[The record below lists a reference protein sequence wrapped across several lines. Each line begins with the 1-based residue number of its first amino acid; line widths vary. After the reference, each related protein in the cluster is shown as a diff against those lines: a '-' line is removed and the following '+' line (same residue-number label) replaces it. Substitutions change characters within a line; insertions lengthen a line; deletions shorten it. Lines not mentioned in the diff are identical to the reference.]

1 MSSIL
6 VYGTTER
13 NRASHV
19 RKMLE
24 NLAMKESENNPD
36 LFIVNPE
43 EGKQSIGIAQTREAT
58 KFLQERPFSHKSKVV
73 IVYKAELLTVQAQNA
88 LLKTLEEPP
97 SYATIILNAKT
108 ESSLLATVV
117 SRCRRVRA
125 GEDENRSDGASTADA
140 ARADINKILKISV
153 GERLDWAAEYSKEE
167 RGIVI
172 QTMEEWVS
180 ELRKNLNLK
189 SAENIENILN
199 VKKDLEKT
207 NVSLKLA
214 LEFLMLKIQ

>member
-6 VYGTTER
+6 VYGTTEK

-24 NLAMKESENNPD
+24 NLAMEESENNPD
-36 LFIVNPE
+36 LHIVNPE
-43 EGKQSIGIAQTREAT
+43 EGKQSIGIAQAREST
-58 KFLQERPFSHKSKVV
+58 KFLQERPFSHKHKVV
-73 IVYKAELLTVQAQNA
+73 IVNKAELLTVQAQNA

-97 SYATIILNAKT
+97 SYATIILNVKT
-108 ESSLLATVV
+108 ENSLLATVV
-117 SRCRRVRA
+117 SRCRRVRV
-125 GEDENRSDGASTADA
+125 DESGGDKEAVIDEIDLAEASA
-140 ARADINKILKISV
+140 ILKMSI

-167 RGIVI
+167 RGVVI

-180 ELRKNLNLK
+180 ELRENLNLTNGK
-189 SAENIENILN
+189 NIEIILN

-214 LEFLMLKIQ
+214 LEFLMLKIR